1 MAFIHDDQPGL
12 EVKSE
17 LQPGL
22 EVVPEPEAPQVVA
35 GPDSQKPWDQSSP
48 GSLPHHQYH
57 QYHQYQ
63 QATSPIQNGYDQS
76 PYSPYQQPQSSHPAM
91 SEWNGTVGPSVSE
104 RAPQESTVMGMRKK
118 KFWLIIGPLIA
129 VFVIGLAVGLGVGL
143 GAQHG
148 SDDASPSASPS
159 PSVVTSIICPA
170 NNGSLYDSKDNN
182 KFFRVACNT
191 DYHSGGGT
199 QDMGDFQTT
208 TFEDC
213 LNACAKNDA
222 CVGAGWG
229 VYQGNTRCWLKS
241 RLGSSQGAPNWFF
254 GVRQQ
259 GANA

>member
-148 SDDASPSASPS
+148 SDDASPS
-159 PSVVTSIICPA
+159 
-170 NNGSLYDSKDNN
+170 
-182 KFFRVACNT
+182 
-191 DYHSGGGT
+191 GGGT

-222 CVGAGWG
+222 C
-229 VYQGNTRCWLKS
+229 S